1 MATSTISSI
10 DSSILKL
17 APTFQTAIKA
27 TIEAES
33 TPLKN
38 TQALK
43 DKIDVRKGIYSDM
56 KTNFDGLQSALQSL
70 ISTQAS
76 FGMNLVSKTSVT
88 PGTIGATVLSATN
101 MDGAATADYDISVT
115 QLAKAQTKA
124 STATYSTD
132 VALGIT
138 TGTYWLGGS
147 GSSSA
152 NLTTNS
158 TVTDYSATGSVT
170 SGQRELGSGSY
181 ALETRDYEG
190 VRQFRLVNADG
201 NAVSIRSGSGSS
213 FTSSWQT
220 MTDGSYDTGRGLN
233 LSLSAS
239 GTSASTAL
247 TYTAAGASIS
257 ISNTDSLRTI
267 VTAMNA
273 ASQPEGRA
281 FKASIVANRLV
292 LTGAQSGA
300 NHSII
305 YPTISGLEMEADSDA
320 KAAKSAIF
328 TVNGIS
334 VTRASNSGLTDVVDG
349 ATLNLASDAEGKTAK
364 LSITASSDKATGL
377 MNSLVTKFNAAMTH
391 LKDKLASTSSTG
403 TDGKTTYA
411 RGPLTGDTG
420 ISSLRMDLL
429 SRMNGSISNSGS
441 FKNLSEIGL
450 SLDKDNKLVF
460 DSAKFTDALKNHA
473 TDLTAMLDTGL
484 GAINTIVSRY
494 AGSSGA
500 LSKTLTSI
508 DEQRASYDKRIAR
521 YNAAQTARKQTLYDI
536 YSGYQNQM
544 VELNYQ
550 QQEFNAMY
558 YGTSSS
564 TTSTTA

>member
-1 MATSTISSI
+1 MATTAITSI
-10 DSSILKL
+10 DVSIAKL

-27 TIEAES
+27 TIETES

-70 ISTQAS
+70 ISS
-76 FGMNLVSKTSVT
+76 H
-88 PGTIGATVLSATN
+88 GTVGTTVLSATN
-101 MDGAATADYDISVT
+101 TDGAATADYDISVS

-124 STATYSTD
+124 STAIYSTD
-132 VALGIT
+132 VALGLSA
-138 TGTYWLGGS
+138 GTYWLGGN
-147 GSSSA
+147 GTKSA
-152 NLTTNS
+152 SLITNT
-158 TVTDYSATGSVT
+158 TVTDYATGSVS
-170 SGQRELGSGSY
+170 SGQRELGTGSY
-181 ALETRDYEG
+181 TLETRDYDG

-201 NAVSIRSGSGSS
+201 DAVSIRNGSDSS

-220 MTDGSYDTGRGLN
+220 LTTGSFDTGRGLS
-233 LSLSAS
+233 LTLSAS
-239 GTSASTAL
+239 GSTASTAVS
-247 TYTAAGASIS
+247 YTAAGASIS

-273 ASQPEGRA
+273 ASQPEGRD

-300 NHSII
+300 NHSIL
-305 YPTISGLEMEADSDA
+305 YPTISGLEREADSDA

-328 TVNGIS
+328 TVNGIA
-334 VTRASNSGLTDVVDG
+334 VTRASNTGLTNVVDG
-349 ATLNLASDAEGKTAK
+349 ATLTLASDAEGKTAK

-377 MNSLVTKFNAAMTH
+377 MNSLVTKFNAAMTY
-391 LKDKLASTSSTG
+391 LKDKLASTSST
-403 TDGKTTYA
+403 TAAGKINYT

-420 ISSLRMDLL
+420 ISSLRYDLL
-429 SRMNGSISNSGS
+429 SRMNSNISNSGS

-473 TDLTAMLDTGL
+473 TDLKALLDTGL
-484 GAINTIVSRY
+484 GAINTVVSRY
-494 AGSSGA
+494 AGSSGTF
-500 LSKTLTSI
+500 SKTLTSI
-508 DEQRASYDKRIAR
+508 DEQRASFDKRIAK
-521 YNAAQTARKQTLYDI
+521 YNESLTARKQTLYDT
-536 YSGYQNQM
+536 YFSYQNQL

-550 QQEFNAMY
+550 SQMFNAMY
-558 YGTSSS
+558 YGTTATS

>member
-27 TIEAES
+27 TIETES

-43 DKIDVRKGIYSDM
+43 DKIDVRKGIYTDM
-56 KTNFDGLQSALQSL
+56 KTNFDGLQSALQAL
-70 ISTQAS
+70 ISTQSS

-101 MDGAATADYDISVT
+101 MDGAATADYDISVS

-132 VALGIT
+132 VALGLSA
-138 TGTYWLGGS
+138 GTYWLGGS

-152 NLTTNS
+152 SLTKNS

-181 ALETRDYEG
+181 TLETRDYSG
-190 VRQFRLVNADG
+190 MRQFRLVNADG
-201 NAVSIRSGSGSS
+201 DAVSIRKGSTST
-213 FTSSWQT
+213 FTSNWQN
-220 MTDGSYDTGRGLN
+220 MTSGSYDTGRGLS
-233 LSLSAS
+233 LTLSAS
-239 GTSASTAL
+239 GTSASTAVS
-247 TYTAAGASIS
+247 YTAAGASIN

-273 ASQPEGRA
+273 ASQPEGRD

-364 LSITASSDKATGL
+364 LSITASSDKAAGL
-377 MNSLVTKFNAAMTH
+377 MNTLVTKFNAAMTH
-391 LKDKLASTSSTG
+391 LKDKLASTSST
-403 TDGKTTYA
+403 TAAGKTSYT

-429 SRMNGSISNSGS
+429 SRMNGNVSNSGS

-460 DSAKFTDALKNHA
+460 NSATFTDALKNHA
-473 TDLTAMLDTGL
+473 TDLAALLDTGL

-494 AGSSGA
+494 AGTSGT

-521 YNAAQTARKQTLYDI
+521 YNEALTARKQTLFDQY
-536 YSGYQNQM
+536 YGYQNQL
-544 VELNYQ
+544 VEYNYQ
-550 QQEFNAMY
+550 SQMFNSMY
-558 YGTSSS
+558 YGTTGSSVN
-564 TTSTTA
+564 TSG

>member
-1 MATSTISSI
+1 MATTAITSI
-10 DSSILKL
+10 DVSIAKL

-27 TIEAES
+27 TIETES

-70 ISTQAS
+70 ISSQDS
-76 FGMNLVSKTSVT
+76 FGMNLVSKASVT
-88 PGTIGATVLSATN
+88 PGTVGTTVLSATN
-101 MDGAATADYDISVT
+101 TDGAATADYDISVS

-124 STATYSTD
+124 STAIYSTD
-132 VALGIT
+132 VALGLSA
-138 TGTYWLGGS
+138 GTYWLGGN
-147 GSSSA
+147 GTKSA
-152 NLTTNS
+152 SLITNT
-158 TVTDYSATGSVT
+158 TVTDYATGSVS
-170 SGQRELGSGSY
+170 SGQRELGTGSY
-181 ALETRDYEG
+181 TLETRDYDG

-201 NAVSIRSGSGSS
+201 DAVSIRNGSDSS

-220 MTDGSYDTGRGLN
+220 LTTGSFDTGRGLS
-233 LSLSAS
+233 LTLSAS
-239 GTSASTAL
+239 GSTASTAVS
-247 TYTAAGASIS
+247 YTAAGASIS

-273 ASQPEGRA
+273 ASQPEGRD

-300 NHSII
+300 NHSIL

-328 TVNGIS
+328 TVNGIA
-334 VTRASNSGLTDVVDG
+334 VTRASNTGLTNVVDG
-349 ATLNLASDAEGKTAK
+349 ATLTLASDAEGKTAK

-377 MNSLVTKFNAAMTH
+377 MNSLVTKFNAAMTY
-391 LKDKLASTSSTG
+391 LKDKLASTSST
-403 TDGKTTYA
+403 TAAGKINYT

-420 ISSLRMDLL
+420 ISSLRYDLL
-429 SRMNGSISNSGS
+429 SRMNSNISNSGS

-473 TDLTAMLDTGL
+473 TDLKALLDTGL
-484 GAINTIVSRY
+484 GAINTVVSRY
-494 AGSSGA
+494 AGSSGTF
-500 LSKTLTSI
+500 SKTLTSI
-508 DEQRASYDKRIAR
+508 DEQRASFDKRIAK
-521 YNAAQTARKQTLYDI
+521 YNESLTARKQTLYDT
-536 YSGYQNQM
+536 YFSYQNQL

-550 QQEFNAMY
+550 SQMFNAMY
-558 YGTSSS
+558 YGTTATS

>member
-1 MATSTISSI
+1 MATTSI
-10 DSSILKL
+10 TPIDVSIAKL

-27 TIEAES
+27 TIETES

-38 TQALK
+38 TQAQK

-76 FGMNLVSKTSVT
+76 FGMNLVSKASVT

-101 MDGAATADYDISVT
+101 TDGATTADYDIAVT

-147 GSSSA
+147 GTSSA
-152 NLTTNS
+152 SLTKNS
-158 TVTDYSATGSVT
+158 TVTDYATGSVV
-170 SGQRELGSGSY
+170 SGQRELGTGIY
-181 ALETRDYEG
+181 TLETRELSG
-190 VRQFRLVNADG
+190 VRQFRMINADG
-201 NAVSIRSGSGSS
+201 EAVSIRSGSTSS
-213 FTSSWQT
+213 FTSSWQA
-220 MTDGSYDTGRGLN
+220 MTSGSYDTGRGLN
-233 LSLSAS
+233 LSLSS
-239 GTSASTAL
+239 TGSTASTAL

-257 ISNTDSLRTI
+257 ISDTDSLRTI

-273 ASQPEGRA
+273 ASQPEGRD

-305 YPTISGLEMEADSDA
+305 YPTISGLEMEADSDV

-377 MNSLVTKFNAAMTH
+377 MNTLVSKFNAAMTH

-403 TDGKTTYA
+403 TDGKTTYT
-411 RGPLTGDTG
+411 RGPLTGDIG
-420 ISSLRMDLL
+420 ISGLRMDLL
-429 SRMNGSISNSGS
+429 SRMNSSISNSGS

-460 DSAKFTDALKNHA
+460 DSATFADALKNHA
-473 TDLTAMLDTGL
+473 TDLKALLDTGL
-484 GAINTIVSRY
+484 GAINTVVSGY
-494 AGSSGA
+494 AGTSGTF
-500 LSKTLTSI
+500 SKTLTSI
-508 DEQRASYDKRIAR
+508 DEQRASFDKRIAK
-521 YNAAQTARKQTLYDI
+521 YNESLTVRKQTLYDQ
-536 YSGYQNQM
+536 YLGYQNQL
-544 VELNYQ
+544 VEYNYQ
-550 QQEFNAMY
+550 SQMFNAMY
-558 YGTSSS
+558 YGT
-564 TTSTTA
+564 TGTSVNTSG

>member
-1 MATSTISSI
+1 MATTAITSI
-10 DSSILKL
+10 DVSIAKL

-27 TIEAES
+27 TIETES

-70 ISTQAS
+70 ISSQDS
-76 FGMNLVSKTSVT
+76 FGMNLVSKASVT
-88 PGTIGATVLSATN
+88 PGTVGTTVLSATN
-101 MDGAATADYDISVT
+101 TDGAATADYDISVS

-124 STATYSTD
+124 STAIYSTD
-132 VALGIT
+132 VALGLSA
-138 TGTYWLGGS
+138 GTYWLGGN
-147 GSSSA
+147 GTKSA
-152 NLTTNS
+152 SLITNT
-158 TVTDYSATGSVT
+158 TVTDYATGSVS
-170 SGQRELGSGSY
+170 SGQRELGTGSY
-181 ALETRDYEG
+181 TLETRDYDG

-201 NAVSIRSGSGSS
+201 DAVSIRNGSDSS

-220 MTDGSYDTGRGLN
+220 LTTGSFDTGRGLS
-233 LSLSAS
+233 LTLSAS
-239 GTSASTAL
+239 GSTASTAVS
-247 TYTAAGASIS
+247 YTAAGASIS

-273 ASQPEGRA
+273 ASQPEGRD

-328 TVNGIS
+328 TVNGIA
-334 VTRASNSGLTDVVDG
+334 VTRASNTGLTNVVDG
-349 ATLNLASDAEGKTAK
+349 ATLTLASDAEGKTAK

-377 MNSLVTKFNAAMTH
+377 MNSLVTKFNAAMTY
-391 LKDKLASTSSTG
+391 LKDKLASTSST
-403 TDGKTTYA
+403 TAAGKINYT

-420 ISSLRMDLL
+420 ISSLRYDLL
-429 SRMNGSISNSGS
+429 SRMNSNISNSGS

-473 TDLTAMLDTGL
+473 TDLKALLDTGL
-484 GAINTIVSRY
+484 GAINTVVSRY
-494 AGSSGA
+494 AGSSGTF
-500 LSKTLTSI
+500 SKTLTSI
-508 DEQRASYDKRIAR
+508 DEQRASFDKRIAK
-521 YNAAQTARKQTLYDI
+521 YNESLTARKQTLYDT
-536 YSGYQNQM
+536 YFSYQNQL

-550 QQEFNAMY
+550 SQMFNAMY
-558 YGTSSS
+558 YGTTATS